1 MGIMRTIYLVC
12 AFLVSYV
19 LKAQEINIV
28 GGELAPA
35 MVVDGDVKVRKLVGS
50 GARVAGGVGVISSES
65 IGKEIGSIISVKKD
79 FEVISIDLTI
89 LKNSFENCKGDLKI
103 YALEDNDSLE
113 CLLYIPIVQNIPVTE
128 EKRIYNIIPKED
140 IKLQPGRYY
149 ISFSINKIGSDINNG
164 ETFGK
169 EIVFPLYMKRSYI
182 RRSGSSKL
190 EKIGFNV
197 GITLKGL

>member
-1 MGIMRTIYLVC
+1 MRIIRTIFLVC
-12 AFLVSYV
+12 AFLVSYI

-28 GGELAPA
+28 GGELDPA

-89 LKNSFENCKGDLKI
+89 LKNSFENRKGDLKI
-103 YALEDNDSLE
+103 YTIQDNDNLD
-113 CLLYIPIVQNIPVTE
+113 CILQIPIIQNIPITDD
-128 EKRIYNIIPKED
+128 KSIYNIIPQEE

-149 ISFSINKIGSDINNG
+149 VSFSINEIDTDIDNDNTS
-164 ETFGK
+164 EK
-169 EIVFPLYMKRSYI
+169 EMVFPLYMKRSYV
-182 RRSGSSKL
+182 RTSGSSNLK
-190 EKIGFNV
+190 KIGFNI
-197 GITLKGL
+197 GIILRGI

>member
-1 MGIMRTIYLVC
+1 MRRLFLAFV
-12 AFLVSYV
+12 FLVSHI
-19 LKAQEINIV
+19 LEAQDIKII
-28 GGELAPA
+28 GGELSPA
-35 MVVDGDVKVRKLVGS
+35 IVVGGNEKVTKLVGS
-50 GARVAGGVGVISSES
+50 GTRIAGGVGVISSES
-65 IGKEIGSIISVKKD
+65 IGKEIGSIITVKKD

-89 LKNSFENCKGDLKI
+89 LKNSLESCTGDLKI
-103 YALEDNDSLE
+103 YALEDNDSIE

-149 ISFSINKIGSDINNG
+149 VSFSTNEIDTGIDNDNTS
-164 ETFGK
+164 EK
-169 EIVFPLYMKRSYI
+169 EMVFPLYMKRSYI

>member
-1 MGIMRTIYLVC
+1 MRIMRTIFLVC
-12 AFLVSYV
+12 AFLVSNV

-35 MVVDGDVKVRKLVGS
+35 MVVDGNVKVRKLVGS

-65 IGKEIGSIISVKKD
+65 IGKEIGSIITVKKD

-103 YALEDNDSLE
+103 YTIQDNDNLDYI
-113 CLLYIPIVQNIPVTE
+113 LQIPIIQSIPVTDD
-128 EKRIYNIIPKED
+128 KSIYNIIPQEE

-149 ISFSINKIGSDINNG
+149 VSFSINKIGSGINK
-164 ETFGK
+164 EDTSEK
-169 EIVFPLYMKRSYI
+169 EIIFPLYMKRSYI
-182 RRSGSSKL
+182 RTSGSSKL
-190 EKIGFNV
+190 EKRGFNI